1 MVQGLRLPIL
11 CPEAS
16 SPTVQVLNVGGN
28 QVSGKLK
35 IQGMPKLRALIVN
48 DNAITAVKGA
58 GRRCRVMQ
66 RRSAAQ
72 WLARSAGAEF

>member
-1 MVQGLRLPIL
+1 M
-11 CPEAS
+11 
-16 SPTVQVLNVGGN
+16 GGN

-35 IQGMPKLRALIVN
+35 IQGMPKLRALIAN

-58 GRRCRVMQ
+58 GHGRRVMP
-66 RRSAAQ
+66 RRAAAQ